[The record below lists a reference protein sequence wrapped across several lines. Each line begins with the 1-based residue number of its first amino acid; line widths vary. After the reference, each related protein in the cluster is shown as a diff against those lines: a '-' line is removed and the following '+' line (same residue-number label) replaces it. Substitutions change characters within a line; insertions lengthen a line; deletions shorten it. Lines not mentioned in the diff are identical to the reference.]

1 MIKNDKQYQVTKSRL
16 HDFKESL
23 LALEKDET
31 DPLLQELHVGALKS
45 QIEQFEKQILEYELL
60 KEGNTSY
67 VVVDDLS
74 HLHEV
79 LIKARIAQKMTQ
91 AELAKSLELKEQQIQ
106 RYEGS
111 DYSTASMSRIIEVS
125 QALGLKIEKLKIKVK
140 EAFFAVPSGIDENK
154 LAQIRT
160 DRALLKL

>member
-23 LALEKDET
+23 LALEKDEI
-31 DPLLQELHVGALKS
+31 DPFLKELHVGALKS
-45 QIEQFEKQILEYELL
+45 QIEQFEKQIFEYELL
-60 KEGNTSY
+60 KEGSTTY
-67 VVVDDLS
+67 VTVEDLS
-74 HLHEV
+74 HLHEA
-79 LIKARIAQKMTQ
+79 LIKARIAKKMTQ

-111 DYSTASMSRIIEVS
+111 DYATASMSRIIEVS
-125 QALGLKIEKLKIKVK
+125 QALGLKIEKFKIKVK
-140 EAFFAVPSGIDENK
+140 EAFFVMPNGIDEDK

-160 DRALLKL
+160 DRSLLKL